1 MVRAES
7 DRVQSITSRART
19 TETKARLWVHDEWTT
34 FDVVAVP
41 VDALLLNVD
50 NRRFRAERL
59 WVEEMLGRSLDPEN
73 RPEDERC
80 VESLLLD
87 IAHRVANGLIEGRP
101 SDAYE
106 SLKNDWL
113 RRSQETPFWIR
124 PDGTV
129 RNGNRRLA
137 MIQRLQREGGDSGL
151 QWVNAVILD
160 PGGID
165 EAALLEMEQREQLTE
180 NFKVRYNDID
190 YLLALR
196 EAAEIRDIDW
206 FDQDSIDQVSGELQT
221 MVEKSNREVERDLY
235 AIKYMD
241 LFLEDSEKPGQYHRL
256 LRQLEVFRDIG
267 RMMIT
272 IEADYP
278 TDYDRVLQVLFATV
292 RAGKKYQDVRQIRQ
306 MFFKSRSRFEALADL
321 VVEIESDL
329 GTEQK
334 PTLNTPALTGPEPS
348 SEDEE
353 DLEEPAVD
361 VSDYPKGAVGTA
373 IDVAIDGYAASKRGD
388 VLMILSEV
396 LNRLA
401 VLDGPSGIAAALAEP
416 SEQAAKIRDAL
427 SGVVSWAEEH
437 RDLLADHD

>member
-1 MVRAES
+1 MVRPES
-7 DRVQSITSRART
+7 DRVQSITSRARKT
-19 TETKARLWVHDEWTT
+19 GTKARLWVHDEWTT
-34 FDVVAVP
+34 FDVVSVP

-151 QWVNAVILD
+151 QWVDAVILD

-272 IEADYP
+272 IEANYP
-278 TDYDRVLQVLFATV
+278 TDYDRVLQVLFAAV

-306 MFFKSRSRFEALADL
+306 MFFKSRSPLRGSGRPRRRDR
-321 VVEIESDL
+321 IRPWY
-329 GTEQK
+329 GTEANAQYAR
-334 PTLNTPALTGPEPS
+334 PDRTRTVVRGRGRSRRAS
-348 SEDEE
+348 S
-353 DLEEPAVD
+353 
-361 VSDYPKGAVGTA
+361 GR
-373 IDVAIDGYAASKRGD
+373 KR
-388 VLMILSEV
+388 LSEG
-396 LNRLA
+396 R
-401 VLDGPSGIAAALAEP
+401 G
-416 SEQAAKIRDAL
+416 RD
-427 SGVVSWAEEH
+427 SH
-437 RDLLADHD
+437 RRRHRRVCCLKERRRADDPL